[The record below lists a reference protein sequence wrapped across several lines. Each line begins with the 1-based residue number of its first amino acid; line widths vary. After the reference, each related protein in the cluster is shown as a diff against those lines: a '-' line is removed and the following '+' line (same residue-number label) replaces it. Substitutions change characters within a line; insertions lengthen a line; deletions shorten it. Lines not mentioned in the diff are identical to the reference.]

1 MTKKVKTIY
10 RWHKKLQ
17 IIRPEFILVFAIIM
31 TIISGYSLRQNN
43 LKMIELKKAVEI
55 ADLDNGDVEKALR
68 DLRVHVYSHMN
79 TNLSSDS
86 GIKPPIQLKHQYER
100 LQSGEGERVKQ
111 VNVQVNATATNTCAV
126 QHPGD
131 GFNQARVTCIQQY
144 VSANAVSSSEI
155 PTEFYKFDFVSPKWS
170 PDTAG
175 VTLILAII
183 GYILWIFRMVVDR
196 ILVRRMEDK
205 F

>member
-1 MTKKVKTIY
+1 MTKKIKTLY

-17 IIRPEFILVFAIIM
+17 IIRPEFILVFAIAM

-55 ADLDNGDVEKALR
+55 ADLDNGDIEKALR

-79 TNLSSDS
+79 TNLSTDS
-86 GIKPPIQLKHQYER
+86 SIKPPIQLKHQYER
-100 LQSGEGERVKQ
+100 LAGGEEERVKQ
-111 VNVQVNATATNTCAV
+111 VNNQVNATATSVCTA

-131 GFNQARVTCIQQY
+131 GFNQAKVTCIQQY
-144 VSANAVSSSEI
+144 VSEHAVKSGEI

-170 PDTAG
+170 PDMAG
-175 VTLILAII
+175 ITLVLAII
-183 GYILWIFRMVVDR
+183 GYILWIFRIVVDR